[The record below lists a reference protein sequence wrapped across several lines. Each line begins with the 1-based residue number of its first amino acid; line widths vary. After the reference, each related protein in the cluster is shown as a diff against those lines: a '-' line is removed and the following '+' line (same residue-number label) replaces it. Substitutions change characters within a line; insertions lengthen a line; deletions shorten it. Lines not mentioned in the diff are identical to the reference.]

1 MKLIRSWQPLALQ
14 AGRKRNNQSRGVL
27 TIGNF
32 DGMHQGHRTILTS
45 VIEKARDQGLLSQVM
60 LFEPQPLEFFAPDKA
75 PARLMTCR
83 EKLEVLQSL
92 DIDEVYCP
100 HFNREFAN
108 LSAEDFVSKLLVDAC
123 GVSEVIVG
131 DDFCFGRQRA
141 GNFHFLAQAGKAQGF
156 KVTRTDSVLS
166 GSDRISSTFIRQ
178 LLEQDQFEHAGKLL
192 GRPFTFSGR
201 VVRGEQRGR
210 QLGFPTANIL
220 LNRKVMP
227 LEGVFAVEVSVG
239 QGTPYYG
246 VANVGSRPTIHQT
259 EPRIW
264 LEVHLFDFSGD
275 LYQQRLVVRVRK
287 KFRSEQKF
295 ASLSALQQA
304 IGEDVAKAKAFF
316 AAQS

>member
-123 GVSEVIVG
+123 AA
-131 DDFCFGRQRA
+131 C
-141 GNFHFLAQAGKAQGF
+141 
-156 KVTRTDSVLS
+156 
-166 GSDRISSTFIRQ
+166 
-178 LLEQDQFEHAGKLL
+178 
-192 GRPFTFSGR
+192 
-201 VVRGEQRGR
+201 
-210 QLGFPTANIL
+210 
-220 LNRKVMP
+220 
-227 LEGVFAVEVSVG
+227 
-239 QGTPYYG
+239 
-246 VANVGSRPTIHQT
+246 
-259 EPRIW
+259 
-264 LEVHLFDFSGD
+264 
-275 LYQQRLVVRVRK
+275 
-287 KFRSEQKF
+287 
-295 ASLSALQQA
+295 SLS
-304 IGEDVAKAKAFF
+304 
-316 AAQS
+316 

>member
-1 MKLIRSWQPLALQ
+1 MKLIRSWQQIA
-14 AGRKRNNQSRGVL
+14 QSHSEKQRGVL

-83 EKLEVLQSL
+83 EKLEVLRDL

-108 LSAEDFVSKLLVDAC
+108 LSAEDFVSKLLVSAC

-141 GNFHFLAQAGKAQGF
+141 GDFHFLAQAGKSQGF

-178 LLEQDQFEHAGKLL
+178 LLEQDRFEQAGELL

-239 QGTPYYG
+239 EGGASIYYG
-246 VANVGSRPTIHQT
+246 VANVGSRPTIHQA

-295 ASLSALQQA
+295 ASLTALQQA

-316 AAQS
+316 AAL